1 MDTAINI
8 GFVILYILMIVAVIG
23 VIVFPIIQMLGDLKS
38 AKGALIGIGALLV
51 IFFISYAISTP
62 EVGAVYDKYNVSPNF
77 SKIIGGGLIATYIM
91 FAGVIVSILWSQI
104 SSWLK

>member
-8 GFVILYILMIVAVIG
+8 GFIIMYALMIAAVIG
-23 VIVFPIIQMLGDLKS
+23 VIVFPLIQMLSDLKS
-38 AKGALIGIGALLV
+38 AKGTLVGIGAILV
-51 IFFISYAISTP
+51 VFLISYAISTP
-62 EVGAVYDKYNVSPNF
+62 EVGAFYDKYNVSPNF
-77 SKIIGGGLIATYIM
+77 SKVIGGGLIATYIM

>member
-8 GFVILYILMIVAVIG
+8 GFIILYALMIAAVIG
-23 VIVFPIIQMLGDLKS
+23 VIVFPLIQMLSDLKS
-38 AKGALIGIGALLV
+38 AKGALIGIGAILV
-51 IFFISYAISTP
+51 VFLISYAISTP

-77 SKIIGGGLIATYIM
+77 SKVIGGGLIATYIM

>member
-8 GFVILYILMIVAVIG
+8 GFVIMYILMIVAVIG

-38 AKGALIGIGALLV
+38 AKGALVGIGVILV
-51 IFFISYAISTP
+51 VFLISYAISTP
-62 EVGAVYDKYNVSPNF
+62 EAGAFYDKHNVSPNL

-91 FAGVIVSILWSQI
+91 FGGVIVSILWSQI